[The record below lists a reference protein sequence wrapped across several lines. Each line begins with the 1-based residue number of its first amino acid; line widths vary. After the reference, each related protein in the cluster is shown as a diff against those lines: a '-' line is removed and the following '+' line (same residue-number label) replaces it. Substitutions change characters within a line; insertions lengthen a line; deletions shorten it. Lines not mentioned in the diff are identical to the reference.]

1 MSASE
6 PTIGRILVVDDEA
19 NMRRILSTLLAQ
31 VGYTVEQA
39 ADGAAAL
46 AAAEKRRFD
55 VILSDLCMEGMDGL
69 QLMDALRR
77 RGATTPF
84 VLITAHGTV
93 ETAVEAMKRGCL
105 DFITKPFE
113 REEILRVVEKGVA
126 ESCAQS
132 ERPPLAESSGIVGRS
147 RAMVELLFDLR
158 RLADLDSTVLFIG
171 ETGTGKELLARA
183 LHDGGRRAARPFVPV
198 NCAALPEH
206 LVESE
211 LFGHEKGA
219 FTGAI
224 CAKPGRFEL
233 ADKGTL
239 FLDEVGDLPPPV
251 QIKLL
256 RVLQERVVER
266 VGGIT
271 ARKVDVRVVA
281 ATHVDLEEA
290 VRGGAF
296 RQDLYYRLAVV
307 PLRVPPLRE
316 RPEDVLPLW
325 EHFQRVLAARMQRP
339 PLALSPAAERALLAH
354 DWPGNIRELGNLAER
369 CLALHPG
376 PLLEPA
382 DLPLRGRGGRDAPAA
397 SGSLL
402 DASQHR
408 GRQVQKAMI
417 EEALRKTA
425 GNRTHAA
432 RILDISRKTLQNK
445 IKELGIEL

>member
-1 MSASE
+1 MNASP

-19 NMRRILSTLLAQ
+19 NMRRILSTLLSQ
-31 VGYTVEQA
+31 VGYEVDDA
-39 ADGAAAL
+39 PSGAAAL
-46 AAAEKRRFD
+46 ALAGRRRFD

-69 QLMDALRR
+69 ELMEALRKR
-77 RGATTPF
+77 RINAPF

-93 ETAVEAMKRGCL
+93 ETAVEAMKKGCL

-126 ESCAQS
+126 ESCAQV
-132 ERPPLAESSGIVGRS
+132 ERPPLAEDAGIVGRS
-147 RAMVELLFDLR
+147 TAMNALLADAR
-158 RLADLDSTVLFIG
+158 RLADLPTTVLLCG

-183 LHDGGRRAARPFVPV
+183 LHSQGRRVGGPFVAV

-233 ADKGTL
+233 ADRGTI
-239 FLDEVGDLPPPV
+239 FLDEVGDLPGPV

-266 VGGIT
+266 VGGVT
-271 ARKVDVRVVA
+271 SRKVDVRVVA
-281 ATHVDLEEA
+281 ATHVDLAEA
-290 VRGGAF
+290 VKGGSF

-307 PLRVPPLRE
+307 PLRLPPLRE
-316 RPEDVLPLW
+316 RPEDILPLW
-325 EHFQRVLAARMQRP
+325 EHFQRHLSARLGRRP
-339 PLALSPAAERALLAH
+339 LGLSPAAERALLAY
-354 DWPGNIRELGNLAER
+354 DWPGNVRELANLAER
-369 CLALHPG
+369 CLALATKTV
-376 PLLEPA
+376 LEPE
-382 DLPLRGRGGRDAPAA
+382 DLPLPGRQTDPQQEPG
-397 SGSLL
+397 GSLL
-402 DASQHR
+402 SAAHHR
-408 GRQVQKAMI
+408 GLAVQKAMI

-432 RILDISRKTLQNK
+432 RILEISRKTLQNK
-445 IKELGIEL
+445 IKELGIDL